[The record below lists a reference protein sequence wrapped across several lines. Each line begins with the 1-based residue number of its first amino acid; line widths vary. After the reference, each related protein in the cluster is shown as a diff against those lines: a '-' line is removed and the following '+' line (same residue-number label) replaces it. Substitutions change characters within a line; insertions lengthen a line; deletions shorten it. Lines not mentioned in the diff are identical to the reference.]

1 MRNKKLVTLMIAA
14 CMTAGL
20 AAGCGAK
27 STGTTTAAE
36 TTAAESSAEE
46 TTTEAAE
53 TTEAAKAEDEAYEP
67 VTITLN
73 LERSGLGENVEYTF
87 TKKPSAVVASG
98 DQMADFF
105 STE

>member
-1 MRNKKLVTLMIAA
+1 MRNKKLVTLMMAA

-20 AAGCGAK
+20 ATGCGAK
-27 STGTTTAAE
+27 SAETTTAAE

-53 TTEAAKAEDEAYEP
+53 ETTEAAKAEDESYEP

-105 STE
+105 V